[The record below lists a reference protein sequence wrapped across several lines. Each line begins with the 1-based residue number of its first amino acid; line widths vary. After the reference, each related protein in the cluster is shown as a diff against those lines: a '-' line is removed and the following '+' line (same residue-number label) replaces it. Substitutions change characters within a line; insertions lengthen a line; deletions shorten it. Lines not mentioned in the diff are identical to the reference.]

1 MNFKLCIFLI
11 LLLIDLFIAILMSA
25 IFYKQRKEFYAQEN
39 AQAKQ
44 KDDTKKNK

>member
-1 MNFKLCIFLI
+1 
-11 LLLIDLFIAILMSA
+11 MSV

-44 KDDTKKNK
+44 KNDTKKNTKPFS